1 MEEMTLK
8 EFDPVGV
15 TELPYYCECDSLL
28 DKRMFYAS
36 ELAGPE
42 GARFWLFKE
51 KHHREEDIK
60 VATRYL
66 KRSFDVVGRIKIIK
80 EKKQKKDERKQ

>member
-1 MEEMTLK
+1 MDEMTLK

-15 TELPYYCECDSLL
+15 TELPYDCECDSLL
-28 DKRMFYAS
+28 NKKMFYAS

-60 VATRYL
+60 VAIRYL

-80 EKKQKKDERKQ
+80 EKKEDE